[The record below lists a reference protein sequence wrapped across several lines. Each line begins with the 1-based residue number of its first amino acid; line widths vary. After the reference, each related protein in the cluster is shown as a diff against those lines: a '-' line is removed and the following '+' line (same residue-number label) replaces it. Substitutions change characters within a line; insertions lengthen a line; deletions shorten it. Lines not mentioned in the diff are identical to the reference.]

1 VLRGDFGPGFD
12 PGSPGQPAPPGFGE
26 REIPVPPDPETLGE
40 IARMT
45 GGEFSQAKDAKTL
58 EKVYEQLGSDLGR
71 KPGEVE
77 VTSWFM
83 AAGAGLLLVAG
94 LLSAA
99 WSPRLP

>member
-1 VLRGDFGPGFD
+1 MDPNAPG
-12 PGSPGQPAPPGFGE
+12 GTPGFGE

-45 GGEFSQAKDAKTL
+45 GGEFSEAKDAETL
-58 EKVYEQLGSDLGR
+58 EHVYEQLGSDLGR

-77 VTSWFM
+77 ITSWFLAV
-83 AAGAGLLLVAG
+83 AATLLLVAG

>member
-1 VLRGDFGPGFD
+1 
-12 PGSPGQPAPPGFGE
+12 
-26 REIPVPPDPETLGE
+26 
-40 IARMT
+40 MT
-45 GGEFSQAKDAKTL
+45 GGEFSEAKDAKTL
-58 EKVYEQLGSDLGR
+58 EAVYEQLGSNLGR

-83 AAGAGLLLVAG
+83 AGAAALLLVAG